1 MSLQRKDKN
10 NHKIQRTF
18 IDQTMEL
25 IANINQLEKLGT
37 IILLTCQVQIFTFS
51 ICEVKIKSIK
61 IASTFLGVERYEN
74 RH

>member
-10 NHKIQRTF
+10 NHKIQSTF

-37 IILLTCQVQIFTFS
+37 IILLTFQVQIFTFS
-51 ICEVKIKSIK
+51 NCEVKIKSLK
-61 IASTFLGVERYEN
+61 IVSSFLGVKRYEE